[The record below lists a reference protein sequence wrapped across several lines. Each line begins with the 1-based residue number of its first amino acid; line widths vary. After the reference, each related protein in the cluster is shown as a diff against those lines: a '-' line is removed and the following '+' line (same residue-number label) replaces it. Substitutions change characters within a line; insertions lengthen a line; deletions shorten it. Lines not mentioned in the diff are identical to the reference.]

1 VTDGGF
7 THAAYADLL
16 GALADAGYETLT
28 VREYLRADGLPERFV
43 VLRHDVD
50 RKPGR
55 AAALARLE
63 AEFDAS
69 ASYYLH
75 PTAFREGRAER
86 LADLGHE
93 VGYHYD
99 DVATARGDLETAR
112 ALFAN
117 NLRVFRRACDV
128 ATVSPHA
135 AALSPHDNTD
145 LWERGP
151 SFEAFGLLGDA
162 DRSVDYV
169 DLAFFSDAGRTF
181 RERPADRA
189 RSLGERDQPT
199 TADAATAGDL
209 AAQFRTGSP
218 ARACVLTHP
227 RRWTNSL
234 PARVVSRSRDRA
246 ATLVYRGATL
256 FGGPGA

>member
-1 VTDGGF
+1 MTEGF

-16 GALADAGYETLT
+16 DVVARAGYETLT
-28 VREYLRADGLPERFV
+28 VREYLSPGRLPERFV

-50 RKPGR
+50 RKPRR
-55 AAALARLE
+55 AEALARLE
-63 AEFDAS
+63 ADLGVS
-69 ASYYLH
+69 ASYYFH
-75 PTAFREGRAER
+75 PSAFRETRAER
-86 LADLGHE
+86 IERLGHE

-99 DVATARGDLETAR
+99 DVATARGDLHTAR

-128 ATVSPHA
+128 DTVSPHV
-135 AALSPHDNTD
+135 AALSPHDNTS

-151 SFEAFGLLGDA
+151 SFEEFDLLGDA

-169 DLAFFSDAGRTF
+169 DLAFLSDAGRTF

-189 RSLGERDQPT
+189 RSLGERDQPV
-199 TADAATAGDL
+199 TADTVDDL
-209 AAQFRTGSP
+209 AARFRDGDVQ
-218 ARACVLTHP
+218 RACLLTHP

-234 PARVVSRSRDRA
+234 PARVLSRSRDRA
-246 ATLVYRGATL
+246 ATLVHRGALL
-256 FGGPGA
+256 FAGAGQ

>member
-1 VTDGGF
+1 MTEGF
-7 THAAYADLL
+7 TRAAYAGLV
-16 GALADAGYETLT
+16 DAIRDGGYETLT
-28 VREYLRADGLPERFV
+28 VREYLSPGRLPERFV

-55 AAALARLE
+55 AEALAGLE
-63 AEFDAS
+63 ADLGVS
-69 ASYYLH
+69 ASYYFH
-75 PTAFREGRAER
+75 PSAFRETRAER
-86 LADLGHE
+86 VEDLGHE

-99 DVATARGDLETAR
+99 DVATARGDRQTAR

-128 ATVSPHA
+128 DTVSPHA
-135 AALSPHDNTD
+135 AALSPHDNAS

-151 SFEAFGLLGDA
+151 AFEEFGLLGDA

-169 DLAFFSDAGRTF
+169 DLSFFSDAGHTF

-189 RSLGERDQPT
+189 RALGERDQVA
-199 TADAATAGDL
+199 TADTPGDL
-209 AAQFRTGSP
+209 AARFREG
-218 ARACVLTHP
+218 AVDRACLLTHP

-234 PARVVSRSRDRA
+234 PARVLSRSRDRA
-246 ATLVYRGATL
+246 ATLVHRGALL
-256 FGGPGA
+256 FDGTGP

>member
-1 VTDGGF
+1 MAVTDEF
-7 THAAYADLL
+7 THAAYAELL

-28 VREYLRADGLPERFV
+28 VREYLRAGSLPERFV

-50 RKPGR
+50 RKPRR
-55 AAALARLE
+55 AEALARLE

-75 PTAFREGRAER
+75 PSAFREGRAER
-86 LADLGHE
+86 LVDLGHE

-99 DVATARGDLETAR
+99 DVATTRGDLDTAR

-135 AALSPHDNTD
+135 AALSQHDNTV
-145 LWERGP
+145 LWQRGP
-151 SFEAFGLLGDA
+151 SFEEFGLLGDA

-169 DLAFFSDAGRTF
+169 DLSFFSDAGRTF

-199 TADAATAGDL
+199 TAETASDL
-209 AAQFRTGSP
+209 AAQFRAGSP
-218 ARACVLTHP
+218 ARVCVLTHP
-227 RRWTNSL
+227 CRWTNSL

-256 FGGPGA
+256 FGGPEA